1 MNECPYCGSEQN
13 QIKSGRN
20 RSGTQRYECKEC
32 GRHYTPEPKPQGY
45 SDEVRVRAV
54 RMYVDGINFRRIGRE
69 LGVNPQ
75 SVANWVKAHAHRL
88 PPAPLPAGVE
98 TVEMD
103 ELFTFIKTKKSQST
117 S

>member
-1 MNECPYCGSEQN
+1 MNQCPYCGSEKD

-20 RSGTQRYECKEC
+20 RCGTQRYECKEC
-32 GRHYTPEPKPQGY
+32 GRHYTPDPKPQGY
-45 SDEVRVRAV
+45 SDEVRLRAV

-75 SVANWVKAHAHRL
+75 SVANWVKAHAQRL
-88 PPAPLPAGVE
+88 PPAPLPTRVE
-98 TVEMD
+98 TMEMD
-103 ELFTFIKTKKSQST
+103 ELFTFIKTKKSRST

>member
-1 MNECPYCGSEQN
+1 MSECPKCGSARN
-13 QIKSGRN
+13 QVRAGRN
-20 RSGTQRYECKEC
+20 RCGTQRYLCQEC
-32 GRHYTPEPKPQGY
+32 GRQYTPKPKPQGY
-45 SDEVRVRAV
+45 SDAVRVRAV
-54 RMYVDGINFRRIGRE
+54 RMYVDGANFRRIGRE

-88 PPAPLPAGVE
+88 PKAPLPAQVD

-103 ELFTFIKTKKSQST
+103 ELFTFIKTKKSRST

>member
-1 MNECPYCGSEQN
+1 MNKCPYCGNIKN

-20 RSGTQRYECKEC
+20 RSGTQRYECQEC
-32 GRHYTPEPKPQGY
+32 GRHYTPEPKAQGY
-45 SDEVRVRAV
+45 SDEVRLRAV

-88 PPAPLPAGVE
+88 PPAPVPSQVE

-103 ELFTFIKTKKSQST
+103 ELFTFIKTKKSRST

>member
-1 MNECPYCGSEQN
+1 MSECPNCGSARDQV
-13 QIKSGRN
+13 KAGRN
-20 RSGTQRYECKEC
+20 RCGTQRYMCQDC
-32 GRHYTPEPKPQGY
+32 SRQYTPKPKLQGY
-45 SDEVRVRAV
+45 SDEVRLRAV
-54 RMYVDGINFRRIGRE
+54 RMYVDGNNFRRIGRE

-88 PPAPLPAGVE
+88 PKAPLPDQVE

-103 ELFTFIKTKKSQST
+103 ELFTFIKTKKSRST